1 MYVLHVPKCA
11 SVPFCYPA
19 GRYVILGPATAYQT
33 HMTKKQR
40 LIESAGQG
48 LPVALCPAP
57 IQQELALPSGFV
69 CRPFATTHTV
79 PSQGY
84 VLYSQRKRLRAELQG
99 RSQEEIRDARLAG
112 QDVTEQFE
120 VPEVAFTG
128 DTTAAFLDEPAGL
141 PPTAVHETTFP
152 DSDIVMSSVQ
162 SAVAMPSPEPTN
174 EDGGDVL
181 PLSTNADVTA
191 PQADGSVQAAAGR
204 AATRSQ
210 EVSLL
215 EDVLRA
221 KLLIMELTFLDD
233 SVSVEQAR
241 GKGHMHIADFVAN
254 AHRFQNE
261 AILLVHFSA
270 RYNRKQIVE
279 ALNTWLPPALRA
291 KCVPFLNGIP

>member
-1 MYVLHVPKCA
+1 MTPSCN
-11 SVPFCYPA
+11 
-19 GRYVILGPATAYQT
+19 RGPP
-33 HMTKKQR
+33 
-40 LIESAGQG
+40 G
-48 LPVALCPAP
+48 
-57 IQQELALPSGFV
+57 V
-69 CRPFATTHTV
+69 CMW
-79 PSQGY
+79 Q
-84 VLYSQRKRLRAELQG
+84 
-99 RSQEEIRDARLAG
+99 
-112 QDVTEQFE
+112 
-120 VPEVAFTG
+120 VAFTG

-254 AHRFQNE
+254 AHRFQTPINVTCGHCMDKVARCQATSYLSSLGPPCYALQNE

>member
-1 MYVLHVPKCA
+1 
-11 SVPFCYPA
+11 
-19 GRYVILGPATAYQT
+19 
-33 HMTKKQR
+33 
-40 LIESAGQG
+40 
-48 LPVALCPAP
+48 
-57 IQQELALPSGFV
+57 
-69 CRPFATTHTV
+69 
-79 PSQGY
+79 
-84 VLYSQRKRLRAELQG
+84 
-99 RSQEEIRDARLAG
+99 
-112 QDVTEQFE
+112 
-120 VPEVAFTG
+120 
-128 DTTAAFLDEPAGL
+128 
-141 PPTAVHETTFP
+141 
-152 DSDIVMSSVQ
+152 MSSVQ